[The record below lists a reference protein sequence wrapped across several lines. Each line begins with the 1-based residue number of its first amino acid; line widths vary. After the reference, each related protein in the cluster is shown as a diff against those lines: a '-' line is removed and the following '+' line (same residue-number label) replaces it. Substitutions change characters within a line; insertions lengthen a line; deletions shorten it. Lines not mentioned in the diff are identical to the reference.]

1 MDYFDELAMYKNKHN
16 QHGGVLLIALIIV
29 AVVSILSGSI
39 LYMLKTSVVQ
49 NQAIENYNNSRNS
62 AFLSLKETLEAH
74 DYVYTNTPLLSSVKN
89 YSSGSSS
96 VTVTSA
102 VNSDLNDAVFPD
114 SVALN
119 NASAVLQYHVTM
131 EISAQTGHQ
140 ADYVAVVNAPSQY
153 RQENDLTPQ
162 TTQNI
167 NIPTV
172 ILTNLNVAQQISGT
186 GGLTDGQAGS
196 FGTVAID
203 NSGTIETT
211 GKEVVLSPAAGGSY
225 SLKFED
231 NGTYR
236 LEQGWNLDDGVW
248 NWSLLLYDT
257 STVNAWH
264 TSIALDTLK
273 TTPSDF
279 SLLTWQNVL
288 GQEDNPLPDYDSGK
302 QYPKGSY
309 ITFDGQVFVST
320 SAINSGN
327 NKDPY
332 SNPNNWRLVIPGGTY
347 PNWNTDVKYY
357 KGDIITQNSVQYVA
371 TANNGLN
378 VGAPPNNKWAVA
390 QFGASAWQNQ
400 VYNPGEMV
408 TYNGFTFVNIT
419 KSSSNKNPF
428 QQNGR
433 WRVVPQ
439 DSSPLTYDSNVVY
452 TKGLQISYDNQV
464 FVNIS
469 STSNNPY
476 QNQQNRWR
484 IIIPENTA
492 PTYNNQVRYYK
503 DDQVTYL
510 GTKYVANVNYKD
522 SIAPNKPPPNNNW
535 QTVP

>member
-1 MDYFDELAMYKNKHN
+1 MYKCKYN

-39 LYMLKTSVVQ
+39 LYMLKTSIVQ
-49 NQAIENYNNSRNS
+49 NKAIENYNNSRNS
-62 AFLSLKETLEAH
+62 AFLSLKDSLEVN
-74 DYVYTNTPLLSSVKN
+74 DYVYSNTPVFSSVKN
-89 YSSGSSS
+89 YSSGNSN
-96 VTVTSA
+96 VTVTST
-102 VNSDLNDAVFPD
+102 VQSDLNEALFLD
-114 SVALN
+114 SIALN

-131 EISAQTGHQ
+131 QVSAQTQHQ
-140 ADYVAVVNAPSQY
+140 ADYVAIVNAPSQY

-167 NIPTV
+167 NIPTI
-172 ILTNLNVAQQISGT
+172 ILTNLNSAQQISGT
-186 GGLTDGQAGS
+186 GGLTDGQAG
-196 FGTVAID
+196 FWGTVDVD

-211 GKEVVLSPAAGGSY
+211 GKEVVLSPASGSSY
-225 SLKFED
+225 ALKFED
-231 NGTYR
+231 NGTYK
-236 LEQGWNLDDGVW
+236 LEQGWHLDDGEWYW
-248 NWSLLLYDT
+248 NLLLYDT

-264 TSIALDTLK
+264 TSIALDALE

-279 SLLTWQNVL
+279 SSLTWQNVL
-288 GQEDNPLPDYDSGK
+288 GQENNPLPDYDSGK

-357 KGDIITQNSVQYVA
+357 KGDIITYNSVQYVA
-371 TANNGLN
+371 IRNNGIN
-378 VGAPPNNKWAVA
+378 KGAPPNNGWAVA
-390 QFGASAWQNQ
+390 QFGANAWQSQ
-400 VYNPGEMV
+400 VYNPGDMV
-408 TYNGFTFVNIT
+408 TYNGFTFVNIRR
-419 KSSSNKNPF
+419 SSANRNPF

-433 WRVVPQ
+433 WRVVPP
-439 DSSPLTYDSNVVY
+439 DSLPLAYDSNVVY
-452 TKGLQISYDNQV
+452 TLGLQISYDNQV

-476 QNQQNRWR
+476 QNNNNRWR
-484 IIIPENTA
+484 IVIPENTA

-503 DDQVTYL
+503 DDRVTYA
-510 GTKYVANVNYKD
+510 GTQYIANVNYNG
-522 SIAPNKPPPNNNW
+522 SIAPNSPPPGNNW
-535 QTVP
+535 QIAP

>member
-1 MDYFDELAMYKNKHN
+1 MYKIKYN

-62 AFLSLKETLEAH
+62 AFLSLKETLEAN
-74 DYVYTNTPLLSSVKN
+74 DYVYTNTPVFSSVKN
-89 YSSGSSS
+89 YSSGSST
-96 VTVTSA
+96 VTVTSS
-102 VNSDLNDAVFPD
+102 VNTLLHEAIFPD

-131 EISAQTGHQ
+131 QVSAQTGHQ

-186 GGLTDGQAGS
+186 GGLTDGQAGF

-211 GKEVVLSPAAGGSY
+211 GKEVVLSPATGGSY

-248 NWSLLLYDT
+248 SWSLLLYDT

-279 SLLTWQNVL
+279 SSLTWQNVL
-288 GQEDNPLPDYDSGK
+288 GQEDNSLPDYDSGK

-320 SAINSGN
+320 AAINSGN

-357 KGDIITQNSVQYVA
+357 KGDIITQNGVQYVA
-371 TANNGLN
+371 TADNGTN

-390 QFGASAWQNQ
+390 QFGASAWQSQ
-400 VYNPGEMV
+400 VYNPGDMV
-408 TYNGFTFVNIT
+408 TFNGFMFVNIK
-419 KSSSNKNPF
+419 KSNANKDPYNQSNN
-428 QQNGR
+428 

-439 DSSPLTYDSNVVY
+439 DSSPLAYNSNIVY
-452 TKGLQISYDNQV
+452 TEGLQISYDNQL

-469 STSNNPY
+469 STSDNPY
-476 QNQQNRWR
+476 TNPYNSWR

-503 DDQVTYL
+503 DDRVTYS
-510 GTKYVANVNYKD
+510 GTQYIANVNYNS
-522 SIAPNKPPPNNNW
+522 SIAPNKPPPSNNW
-535 QTVP
+535 QISP